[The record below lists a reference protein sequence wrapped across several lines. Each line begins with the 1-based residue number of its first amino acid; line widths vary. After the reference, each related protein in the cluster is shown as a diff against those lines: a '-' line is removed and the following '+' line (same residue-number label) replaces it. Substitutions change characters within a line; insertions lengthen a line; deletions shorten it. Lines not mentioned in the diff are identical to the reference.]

1 MITKKAE
8 YAIIALTDLAALT
21 PGQKTTTR
29 EIVAR
34 RKIPPNL
41 LAQLLPAMRAAG
53 WVKSTRG
60 AGGGV
65 FLCKDPAQ
73 ITLWE
78 VIELIDGP
86 IKITRC
92 LFQSMPCKNK
102 PSCPLR
108 DVWTEAQDK
117 MLRVFEE
124 TTIGEL
130 AARIAAAGV
139 AG

>member
-1 MITKKAE
+1 MISKKAE
-8 YAIIALTDLAALT
+8 YAIIALADLATL
-21 PGQKTTTR
+21 PPNQKTTTR

-41 LAQLLPAMRAAG
+41 LAQLLPVMRAAG
-53 WVKSTRG
+53 WIKSNRG

-73 ITLWE
+73 ITLRE
-78 VIELIDGP
+78 AIELIDGP
-86 IKITRC
+86 INITRC
-92 LFQSMPCKNK
+92 LFQSMPCENK

-108 DVWTEAQDK
+108 DVWKEAQEK
-117 MLRVFEE
+117 MLHVFDK

-130 AARIAAAGV
+130 AAKIAAAG
-139 AG
+139 

>member
-8 YAIIALTDLAALT
+8 YAIIALADLAALP
-21 PGQKTTTR
+21 PGQKTTAR

-41 LAQLLPAMRAAG
+41 LAQ
-53 WVKSTRG
+53 STRG

-73 ITLWE
+73 ITLRDT
-78 VIELIDGP
+78 IELIDGP

-92 LFQSMPCKNK
+92 LFQGKPCGNK

-108 DVWTEAQDK
+108 DVWKEAQGK
-117 MLRVFEE
+117 MMHVFEK
-124 TTIGEL
+124 TTIKKL
-130 AARIAAAGV
+130 SDRIAAAG
-139 AG
+139 

>member
-8 YAIIALTDLAALT
+8 YAIIALADLAAL
-21 PGQKTTTR
+21 PPDQKTTTR

-34 RKIPPNL
+34 RQIPPNL
-41 LAQLLPAMRAAG
+41 LAQILPELRAAG
-53 WVKSTRG
+53 WIKSTRG

-73 ITLWE
+73 ITLRDT
-78 VIELIDGP
+78 IELIDGP

-92 LFQSMPCKNK
+92 LFQGKPCGNK

-108 DVWTEAQDK
+108 DVWKEAQGK
-117 MLRVFEE
+117 MMHVFEK
-124 TTIGEL
+124 TTIKKL
-130 AARIAAAGV
+130 SDRIAAAG
-139 AG
+139 